1 MTAGGD
7 MSEVQ
12 NHTPRLATARRIKAP
27 QDFFGGLALI
37 GIALF
42 ALWAAYDLP
51 GMAGF
56 SFGPGTAPRMFA
68 VLLLFLGAGVTLIGL
83 LADGAPLQRFSV
95 RGPLFVTLAIL
106 SFSVTIRPL
115 GLVVSSLLS
124 FFIAAMA
131 TPETNWKE
139 TIIVGILLT
148 TGCSLLFPYA
158 LGLPLELYP
167 RILR

>member
-1 MTAGGD
+1 
-7 MSEVQ
+7 MSEAQ
-12 NHTPRLATARRIKAP
+12 GNAANSRAHKTSERRIRGP
-27 QDFFGGLALI
+27 QDFFGGLALMA
-37 GIALF
+37 IALF
-42 ALWAAYDLP
+42 ALWASRDLA

-56 SFGPGTAPRMFA
+56 SFGPGTAPRIFSII
-68 VLLLFLGAGVTLIGL
+68 LLLLGAGVALSGL
-83 LADGAPLQRFSV
+83 FADGPPTQRFAI

-106 SFSVTIRPL
+106 SFSLTIRPL
-115 GLVVSSLLS
+115 GLIISALLS

-139 TIIVGILLT
+139 TIVVGILLT
-148 TGCSLLFPYA
+148 AGCCLLFPYA

>member
-1 MTAGGD
+1 MNEA
-7 MSEVQ
+7 
-12 NHTPRLATARRIKAP
+12 ARRAPDSVNTSRIKGP
-27 QDFFGGLALI
+27 QDFFGGLVLMA
-37 GIALF
+37 IALF
-42 ALWAAYDLP
+42 ALWASSDLP

-56 SFGPGTAPRMFA
+56 SFGSGTAPRIFGVM
-68 VLLLFLGAGVTLIGL
+68 LLLLGAGVAVTGL
-83 LADGAPLQRFSV
+83 FTDGAPMQRFSI

-115 GLVVSSLLS
+115 GLVISGLLS

-139 TIIVGILLT
+139 TIVVGILLT
-148 TGCSLLFPYA
+148 LGCSLLFPYA

>member
-1 MTAGGD
+1 
-7 MSEVQ
+7 MSEAESRAP
-12 NHTPRLATARRIKAP
+12 NAMAGRIKGP
-27 QDFFGGLALI
+27 QDFYGGLALM

-42 ALWAAYDLP
+42 ALWAARDLQ
-51 GMAGF
+51 GTSGF
-56 SFGPGTAPRMFA
+56 SFGPGTVPRMA
-68 VLLLFLGAGVTLIGL
+68 GIMLLLMGAGVAASGFFTT
-83 LADGAPLQRFSV
+83 GAPLQRFSI

-115 GLVVSSLLS
+115 GLVVSALAS

-139 TIIVGILLT
+139 TIIVGVLLT
-148 TGCSLLFPYA
+148 AGCSLLFPYA

-167 RILR
+167 PILR

>member
-1 MTAGGD
+1 
-7 MSEVQ
+7 MSDIQ
-12 NHTPRLATARRIKAP
+12 DRTPKLALASRIKAP
-27 QDFFGGLALI
+27 QDFFGGLALV
-37 GIALF
+37 GIAVF
-42 ALWAAYDLP
+42 ALWASSDLP
-51 GMAGF
+51 GMSGF
-56 SFGPGTAPRMFA
+56 SFGSGTAPRMFA
-68 VLLLFLGAGVTLIGL
+68 VLLLVLGAGVVLMGL
-83 LADGAPLQRFSV
+83 LIDGAPMQRFSV

-115 GLVVSSLLS
+115 GLVISSLLS

-139 TIIVGILLT
+139 AIIVGILLT
-148 TGCSLLFPYA
+148 AGCSLLFPYA